1 MPKRPVNPQKRA
13 QGTPAGRASAQG
25 KPSPTQRTKGGA
37 DLAKRLQGKR
47 VVVCLGAGGV
57 GKTTTSAA
65 LGFGLAARGQK
76 VAVVTI
82 DPARRLAAALGLG
95 ELSGEP
101 RRIDPEQ
108 LAVQGVD
115 GQGELWAMALDVKRT
130 FDDVIARLAPDEATR
145 EEILKN
151 PVYKEL
157 SSAVSG
163 VQELGAVT
171 KLYELHMEHDF
182 DVIVLDTP
190 PSRNAL
196 DFLRAPENMLHFLE
210 GRALKVFLAPGGIA
224 ARFLGRGTGLVF
236 AIFARVTGVDMLG
249 ELSTFFKSLASVIDG
264 FGERVKGVAELLRD
278 RDTAF
283 LIVTS
288 PEHEPAREAVFLAEQ
303 LREERMKCDAAIV
316 NRVHMHG
323 LDGHSAEEVE
333 AVLTAVLDDGSLA
346 RRAAHNL
353 ADFDVLARRD
363 NDTIARLS
371 QELDEP
377 NPVIVPHL
385 DEEIQDLAGLAR
397 IAGYLFA

>member
-1 MPKRPVNPQKRA
+1 VPKR
-13 QGTPAGRASAQG
+13 
-25 KPSPTQRTKGGA
+25 SP
-37 DLAKRLQGKR
+37 DLAKRLRGKR
-47 VVVCLGAGGV
+47 VCVCLGAGGV

-65 LGFGLAARGQK
+65 LGFGLAARGAK

-101 RRIDPEQ
+101 RRIDPEL
-108 LAVQGVD
+108 LAEQGVAEP
-115 GQGELWAMALDVKRT
+115 GELWAMALDVKRT
-130 FDDVIARLAPDEATR
+130 FDDAVARLAPDEGAR
-145 EEILKN
+145 EEILAN
-151 PVYKEL
+151 PVYREL

-171 KLYELHMEHDF
+171 KLYELHSEHDF

-210 GRALKVFLAPGGIA
+210 GRALKVFLAPGGLA

-236 AIFARVTGVDMLG
+236 AIFARVTGVDMLA
-249 ELSTFFKSLASVIDG
+249 ELSTFFRSLSGVIDG
-264 FGERVKGVAELLRD
+264 FSERIRGVAALLRD
-278 RDTAF
+278 PSTSF

-303 LREERMKCDAAIV
+303 LREERMRCDAAIV
-316 NRVHMHG
+316 NRVHLHG
-323 LDGHSAEEVE
+323 LDGHSTEEVE
-333 AVLTAVLDDGSLA
+333 ALLSTDLGDGSLA

-353 ADFDVLARRD
+353 ADFDILARRD
-363 NDTIARLS
+363 RDTIARLRR
-371 QELDEP
+371 ELDEP

-385 DEEIQDLAGLAR
+385 DEDIQDLAGLAR

>member
-1 MPKRPVNPQKRA
+1 MPKRSANPQKRS
-13 QGTPAGRASAQG
+13 QGTP
-25 KPSPTQRTKGGA
+25 
-37 DLAKRLQGKR
+37 DLAKRLHGKR
-47 VVVCLGAGGV
+47 VCVCLGAGGV

-101 RRIDPEQ
+101 RRIDPEL
-108 LAVQGVD
+108 LAAQGVD
-115 GQGELWAMALDVKRT
+115 EPGELWAMSLDVKRT
-130 FDDVIARLAPDEATR
+130 FDEVIGRLSPDEASR
-145 EEILKN
+145 DEILTN
-151 PVYKEL
+151 PVYREL

-171 KLYELHMEHDF
+171 KLYELNAEHDF
-182 DVIVLDTP
+182 DMIVLDTP

-196 DFLRAPENMLHFLE
+196 DFLTAPENMLNFLE

-249 ELSTFFKSLASVIDG
+249 ELSTFFRSLSGVIDG
-264 FGERVKGVAELLRD
+264 FGERIRGVAELLRE
-278 RDTAF
+278 DTTSF

-288 PEHEPAREAVFLAEQ
+288 PEHEPAREAVFMAEQ
-303 LREERMKCDAAIV
+303 LTEARMGSDGVIV
-316 NRVHMHG
+316 NRVHLHG
-323 LDGHSAEEVE
+323 LGGHSAAEVE
-333 AVLTAVLDDGSLA
+333 ALLIGELGEALA
-346 RRAAHNL
+346 RRTAHNL
-353 ADFDVLARRD
+353 ADFDVLVRRD
-363 NDTIARLS
+363 RDTIARLRR
-371 QELDEP
+371 ELDEP

-397 IAGYLFA
+397 IAGHLFA